1 MRRILVDSIKG
12 NETLARDII
21 NDFGIVIM
29 STGTTLK
36 KGYLRKLRE
45 LDIQYV
51 FVEDEYSE
59 GVQDQSITELLI
71 QDQCQDV
78 LKNIIDKYAYQKNGE
93 LEEIRNIAEEIIRDI
108 LKEPKIMFSISG
120 IRKKSESTYSH
131 SINVCALSV
140 FIALKM
146 NIGKDK
152 VREIAIGGLLHDIG
166 FTSITLD
173 YKNLIFE
180 ECTIEEQ
187 KNLMKHVV
195 YGYTIVDKEDWISFA
210 SKDIILN
217 HHERVDGLGYPF
229 HKKGDK
235 IKIGTKIVA
244 VCDEFDRKVYGYM
257 EHLTKVHKAL
267 DYIARHAGLKFD
279 EEVVDCFIDSVAA
292 YPNGIGVITSEGETG
307 IVLRQ
312 NYKNPTR
319 PVVHMITDKN
329 GNKYPY
335 WKERDLSKEL
345 KISIWD
351 TTEI

>member
-1 MRRILVDSIKG
+1 MRRILIDSIKG
-12 NETLARDII
+12 NEKLARDIV

-29 STGTTLK
+29 SIGTVLK
-36 KGYLRKLRE
+36 KEYIRKLRE
-45 LDIQYV
+45 LDIPYI

-78 LKNIIDKYAYQKNGE
+78 LKDIIDKYAYQKNGE
-93 LEEIRNIAEEIIRDI
+93 LEEIKNLAEEIIRDI

-146 NIGKDK
+146 NITKDK
-152 VREIAIGGLLHDIG
+152 VRDIAIGGLLHDIG
-166 FTSITLD
+166 YTSVTLD

-187 KNLMKHVV
+187 KNLMKHVLF
-195 YGYTIVDKEDWISFA
+195 GYTIVDSENWISAA

-235 IKIGTKIVA
+235 IKIGSKIVA
-244 VCDEFDRKVYGYM
+244 ICDEFDRKVYGYM
-257 EHLTKVHKAL
+257 EHMSKVHKTL
-267 DYIARHAGLKFD
+267 EYITSQSGARFD

-292 YPNGIGVITSEGETG
+292 FPNGVGVITSEGETG

-319 PVVHMITDKN
+319 PVVRMITDKN

>member
-12 NETLARDII
+12 NEKLARDII

-29 STGTTLK
+29 SGGINLK
-36 KGYLRKLRE
+36 REYIKKLKE
-45 LDIQYV
+45 LDIEYI
-51 FVEDEYSE
+51 FVEDEYSK
-59 GVQDQSITELLI
+59 GVQEQSMTELLI

-78 LKNIIDKYAYQKNGE
+78 LKDIIDKYSYQKNGE
-93 LEEIRNIAEEIIRDI
+93 LEEIKIIAEEIIRDI
-108 LKEPKIMFSISG
+108 LKDQKVMFSISG

-140 FIALKM
+140 FIGLRM
-146 NIGKDK
+146 NIPKDK
-152 VREIAIGGLLHDIG
+152 VKEIAVGSLLHDIG
-166 FTSITLD
+166 YASLPYD
-173 YKNLIFE
+173 YLNLKFD
-180 ECTIEEQ
+180 ECNIEDQ
-187 KNLMKHVV
+187 RKLMKHVIN
-195 YGYTIVDKEDWISFA
+195 GYTLVADEDWISQS

-244 VCDEFDRKVYGYM
+244 VCNEFDRKVYGYM
-257 EHLTKVHKAL
+257 ENKMKVNKTIE
-267 DYIARHAGLKFD
+267 YILSQAGIKFD
-279 EEVVDCFIDSVAA
+279 PEVVACFINSVAA
-292 YPNGIGVITSEGETG
+292 YPNGSGIITTEGETG

-312 NYKNPTR
+312 NYKDPKR
-319 PVVHMITDKN
+319 PVVHMITDKH
-329 GNKYPY
+329 GSKYTY
-335 WKERDLSKEL
+335 WKEMDLSKEL